1 MKEYRKYIVLS
12 MAMVISYFASIFIYM
27 PILSVYA
34 QSLGASVATIG
45 LLGGAYGVMQV
56 LFRIP
61 AGIYSDKIQK
71 QKVFI
76 SSGMAFALV
85 SSVVL
90 FFANSPGSLMV
101 GRMITGVSMV
111 TWVIIITQFISYF
124 PPEKASRASGIVI
137 ACSAVGQMIGTGLG
151 GSLFSGIG
159 ETAPFLFSMVF
170 SGIALVM
177 TFFLKETKPARA
189 PMTGGQL
196 VRVGRQPNVLVYCVL
211 AGVLHF
217 IMFAATFTFTPVIV
231 KGLGASATD
240 NSVMTFTYT
249 AATMIGS
256 LMVGTVIKARHEKK
270 AMGVVLIFLAIST
283 GMTPFIRSV
292 GVLTGLEAVNGFS
305 RGLAFAAVSALT
317 VKGVKTDA
325 RATATGFLHS
335 FAALGVL
342 FGPVVSG
349 LLIEWISVEFAYLF
363 MTAALLATV
372 GAFVIMRTQIAAVE
386 ARVAAE
392 NGAREDEKA
401 VTEGEARALEISE

>member
-1 MKEYRKYIVLS
+1 MKKYRKFIVLS

-34 QSLGASVATIG
+34 QSLGATVTVIG

-76 SSGMAFALV
+76 STGMAFALV
-85 SSVVL
+85 SSVLL
-90 FFANSPGSLMV
+90 FFARSPGSLML
-101 GRMITGVSMV
+101 GRLVTGASMV
-111 TWVIIITQFISYF
+111 TWVIIITQFIAYF

-137 ACSAVGQMIGTGLG
+137 ACSAVGQMIGTGVS

-170 SGIALVM
+170 SGAALLM

-189 PMTGGQL
+189 PMTSGQL
-196 VRVGRQPNVLVYCVL
+196 VRVGRQSNVLMYCTL

-217 IMFAATFTFTPVIV
+217 IMFAATFTFTPVIA
-231 KGLGASATD
+231 KSLGASATD

-256 LMVGTVIKARHEKK
+256 LMVGTVIKDRHEKK
-270 AMGVVLIFLAIST
+270 ALGVVMVLLAVSI
-283 GMTPFIRSV
+283 GLTPFIQSV
-292 GVLTGLEAVNGFS
+292 GVLTGLEGVNGFS

-325 RATATGFLHS
+325 RATATGFLHT

-342 FGPVVSG
+342 FGPMLSG

-363 MTAALLATV
+363 MAAASLAAV
-372 GAFVIMRTQIAAVE
+372 GAFVLMRTQIAAVE
-386 ARVAAE
+386 ARVVAE

-401 VTEGEARALEISE
+401 VTEGEARALEMSE